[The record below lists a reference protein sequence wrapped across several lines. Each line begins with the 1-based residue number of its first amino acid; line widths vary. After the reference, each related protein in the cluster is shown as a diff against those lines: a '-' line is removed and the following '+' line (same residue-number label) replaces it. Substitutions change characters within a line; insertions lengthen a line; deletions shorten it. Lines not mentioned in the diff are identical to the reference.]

1 MVSRNITK
9 DTVFSLYCLP
19 VSLFRFLLRQNFLR
33 PRPTGKYLA
42 MSTLRWTLKSV
53 GLRLDLWYADTD
65 QTSAQFGPCT
75 FDTDIIQVMS
85 QARWIVVP
93 FTALN
98 TVSPCLRNGRHPA
111 AHWQGNNMKQ
121 YMLKHMGTVHGCTV
135 VQYLFLRFRL
145 DIWFTW
151 ALMCWIPYHIHDY
164 PSRVPNLSLS
174 GICSLLSRVWWCP
187 SIKSSLAVA
196 SWSSRLGS
204 SSGGSS
210 TSSPSSSLVWGD
222 FFSACWPNKR
232 VDWQTSKNNKK
243 YVSKYTHIG

>member
-1 MVSRNITK
+1 MTTQRKSTE
-9 DTVFSLYCLP
+9 DTLQPNDKETIWNNTCWNTWGTFTDALWFSICCYVF
-19 VSLFRFLLRQNFLR
+19 
-33 PRPTGKYLA
+33 
-42 MSTLRWTLKSV
+42 
-53 GLRLDLWYADTD
+53 
-65 QTSAQFGPCT
+65 
-75 FDTDIIQVMS
+75 
-85 QARWIVVP
+85 
-93 FTALN
+93 ALI
-98 TVSPCLRNGRHPA
+98 SDGS
-111 AHWQGNNMKQ
+111 
-121 YMLKHMGTVHGCTV
+121 
-135 VQYLFLRFRL
+135 
-145 DIWFTW
+145 
-151 ALMCWIPYHIHDY
+151 HIHDY

-222 FFSACWPNKR
+222 FFSACWPNKL